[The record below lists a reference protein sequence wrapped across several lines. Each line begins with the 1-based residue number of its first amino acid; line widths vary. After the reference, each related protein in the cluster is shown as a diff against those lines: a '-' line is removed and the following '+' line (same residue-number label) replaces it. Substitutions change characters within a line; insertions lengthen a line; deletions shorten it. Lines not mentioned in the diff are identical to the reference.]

1 MIFYVFMRNLIVD
14 KGRISLYFFPL
25 CSSMCPSLC
34 MSFSLYMLFNNS
46 DALLILYAI
55 INVVKL
61 DLERENN
68 VISRKEKR

>member
-1 MIFYVFMRNLIVD
+1 
-14 KGRISLYFFPL
+14 
-25 CSSMCPSLC
+25 

>member
-1 MIFYVFMRNLIVD
+1 
-14 KGRISLYFFPL
+14 
-25 CSSMCPSLC
+25 
-34 MSFSLYMLFNNS
+34 MLFNNS